1 MSTPGKAELLLKGR
15 ILPAPPPAPSGGL
28 PPLRTGQGFKR
39 SASPPRSGK
48 HPTRPADSVERENS
62 FLNPFNK
69 LHH

>member
-39 SASPPRSGK
+39 SPPPQGVVNTPLDQRI
-48 HPTRPADSVERENS
+48 
-62 FLNPFNK
+62 L
-69 LHH
+69 